1 VAQVVDSWPSLLEYD
16 VCTLYPKS
24 TTRLTLG
31 TAVVFTPRNASFGPA
46 IRLSSDVFIEFN
58 DLRNFCV
65 DRLDWHLTSKSP
77 NSSLGQHQH
86 VAAGN
91 EDGVRHFAVFW
102 VEKHDA
108 TMACYKI
115 MSCLDKGS
123 CKDLGLSADKDKT
136 WLTVSNKPYMVV
148 FRKAKVHHT
157 MVPR

>member
-1 VAQVVDSWPSLLEYD
+1 MAIPTGIRCLHFVSEERNEAN
-16 VCTLYPKS
+16 
-24 TTRLTLG
+24 LG
-31 TAVVFTPRNASFGPA
+31 TAVVFAPRNASFRPA

-58 DLRNFCV
+58 DLRSFCV

-77 NSSLGQHQH
+77 NSFLGQHQH

-91 EDGVRHFAVFW
+91 EDGVRHFAVFR

-108 TMACYKI
+108 KMAGYKI
-115 MSCLDKGS
+115 MSCFDKGS
-123 CKDLGLSADKDKT
+123 CKDLGLSADKDNADKDKT